1 MQMAGSAEVSIVIW
15 SQYISLKLFLRT
27 LENDVIKWPLFHTF
41 RQAFY
46 KSFVILVFWN
56 KYSANCTDFY
66 NDWLKTWPN
75 IRNFVFILKDSHREK
90 VTPN

>member
-1 MQMAGSAEVSIVIW
+1 MLKMQMAGSAEVSIVIW

-46 KSFVILVFWN
+46 KSFVILVF
-56 KYSANCTDFY
+56 
-66 NDWLKTWPN
+66 
-75 IRNFVFILKDSHREK
+75 
-90 VTPN
+90 